1 LWLYCGDFSL
11 FSRQIGSWL
20 TLLFSLFG
28 AFLGTLALA
37 LGYLKRL
44 RRVGIRLGA
53 LRFEAW
59 RLVAQIRFGACQSTS
74 LAPAYQIMADNRIG
88 KRLFVKLDEEI
99 TPAIREI
106 AKADRRSVASL
117 VNMILREFLRPP
129 AKKS

>member
-1 LWLYCGDFSL
+1 
-11 FSRQIGSWL
+11 
-20 TLLFSLFG
+20 
-28 AFLGTLALA
+28 
-37 LGYLKRL
+37 
-44 RRVGIRLGA
+44 
-53 LRFEAW
+53 
-59 RLVAQIRFGACQSTS
+59 
-74 LAPAYQIMADNRIG
+74 MADNRIG